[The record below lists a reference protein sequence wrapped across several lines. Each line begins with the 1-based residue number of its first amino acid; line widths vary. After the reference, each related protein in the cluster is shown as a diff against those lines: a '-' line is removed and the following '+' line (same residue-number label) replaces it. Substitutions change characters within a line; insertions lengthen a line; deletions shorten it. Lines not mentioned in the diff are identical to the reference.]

1 MNTQPNILIV
11 DDQPDNI
18 RTLSAMLT
26 VEGYK
31 VRKALNGETA
41 LGAVR
46 ALPPDLILLDI
57 MMPEMNGYEVCS
69 ALKASTMI
77 QDVPIIFLSALSEIS
92 DKAQA
97 FAAGGVDYIT
107 KPFQAEEVLLRVR
120 HQLTIQQQR
129 RELTKQNERLQREI
143 AERQQAEAIIQRQVQ
158 QERLLSEIIRH
169 IRQSLHLDEILAIA
183 VDEIRHLLHVN
194 QVLIVQFDPDWNAKV
209 VAESVDKAPFSLL
222 NQTFDSPSW
231 KGYWQDLFN
240 HNQNSIDA
248 EAHPNN
254 LQVQYTDL
262 LINFDIWF
270 NLSLPIINLDLPW
283 GIIVAHHN
291 FTSRLWDEWE
301 LEFLQQCTAQLAV
314 AIQHSDLFHNLEQQ
328 VQDRTADLKQA
339 LKFETLLKYIT
350 DTVRDSLDE
359 HQILQSAVDKLANGL
374 AINCCEAN
382 LYSPDLTI
390 STLVHKSE
398 SCQSPALGESLS
410 VATDALH
417 QQLLNQQL
425 IQFCWS
431 QPDTLHQHHAG
442 SNVLA
447 CPVFDEQKI
456 LGSLWLFRSSDNSF
470 TDLEVRLVK
479 QVANQCAI
487 ALRQSRLYQA
497 AQAQVRELQKL
508 NQLKDDFL
516 NTISHELRTPVASI
530 KMVIGLLRITTSQDN
545 FLLKETSSKE
555 AINTNIPATKINQYL
570 DILQEECEQELNLIQ
585 DLLDLQNL
593 EAGIQPLDLAPIE
606 LPNWIKHLIEP
617 FESRY
622 LTQQQT
628 LQLQLAPDLPLL
640 TTDSFCLGRII
651 TELLNNACKY
661 TPSGETIT
669 VTTQRIGETASIRVI
684 NSGAEIP
691 AEAIDQVFSKFYRV
705 PNNDP
710 WKHGGTGLGLA
721 LAKKMTEHLGG
732 EIHVESANHVTCFTV
747 TLPLVL

>member
-209 VAESVDKAPFSLL
+209 VAESVDKEPFSLL

-262 LINFDIWF
+262 LTNFDIWF

-555 AINTNIPATKINQYL
+555 AINTNIPASKINQYL

>member
-555 AINTNIPATKINQYL
+555 AINTNIPASKINQYL